1 MISNRKKALNIFTYN
16 KEVQLM
22 AYELITCLVCGA
34 KEIKKEGAE
43 EKDGQVFGLYR
54 CLACDAKLSAYEKYQ
69 KSVHKQV
76 DENKTVGG
84 GESVASTIYKNTVN
98 KTVALFAS
106 VENGS
111 KVGTGILISE
121 KGYLITNAHV
131 VMDFDK
137 DKSILAV
144 SDEIYGEIGENG
156 YKFIA
161 ELIYANPDLDLAI
174 LKADCEMVAETVVF
188 SKKETI
194 PGEPIYAIGN
204 NRGDGLC
211 IVEGIV
217 SDIHRKVG
225 GVEYILISAPV
236 TQGSSGG
243 PVFNKEGELI
253 GVVKGSRTDERLMNY
268 VIPTRTVLA
277 FLNEAR
283 EKEEFAL

>member
-1 MISNRKKALNIFTYN
+1 
-16 KEVQLM
+16 M
-22 AYELITCLVCGA
+22 AYELNSCSVCGA
-34 KEIKKEGAE
+34 KEIKKEGTE
-43 EKDGQVFGLYR
+43 EKDKQVFGLYR

-69 KSVHKQV
+69 KSVNNQV
-76 DENKTVGG
+76 DKGKTVGG
-84 GESVASTIYKNTVN
+84 GESIACTIYKNAVN

-144 SDEIYGEIGENG
+144 SDEIYGAIGENG
-156 YKFIA
+156 YKFVA

-174 LKADCEMVAETVVF
+174 LKADCEMAVETVVF
-188 SKKETI
+188 FKKETI
-194 PGEPIYAIGN
+194 PGEPVYAIGN

-253 GVVKGSRTDERLMNY
+253 GVVKGSRSDERLMNY
-268 VIPTRTVLA
+268 VIPTKTVLA
-277 FLNEAR
+277 FLDEAR